1 MAFGTRL
8 WHCHGVSMFTSPS
21 ASGRLGR
28 AGVTGRHVVTM
39 QALGGCDR
47 PLSFEVGDV
56 RVTAVTPRGAAKSEE
71 RASPAPRPTRRPP
84 RPARRSLPVRWLLAA
99 LLEDPQPCE
108 THFTTCIKIIPYY
121 RVQAL
126 AVFKKQ

>member
-8 WHCHGVSMFTSPS
+8 WHCHGVSMFTSS
-21 ASGRLGR
+21 SISGRLGR

-56 RVTAVTPRGAAKSEE
+56 RVTAVTPRGGGEE
-71 RASPAPRPTRRPP
+71 RGTCLARSSSHSTTTASRPSLLAREVAPRCSP
-84 RPARRSLPVRWLLAA
+84 
-99 LLEDPQPCE
+99 
-108 THFTTCIKIIPYY
+108 
-121 RVQAL
+121 
-126 AVFKKQ
+126 